1 MNFGKPEQEFQ
12 RGRRNNPYECE
23 PVDYRLFTYRQKIV
37 DKRIISTYASSGD
50 LPGRRGPKRA
60 ARLFSRKDAKK
71 TNFYFKTFAAWR
83 LGARKCLGF
92 IDNILSM
99 FLSKRLTLRKIMGA
113 TC

>member
-50 LPGRRGPKRA
+50 LPVLGIRDEPDYVDKPDLC
-60 ARLFSRKDAKK
+60 RLAS
-71 TNFYFKTFAAWR
+71 
-83 LGARKCLGF
+83 F
-92 IDNILSM
+92 IEALVHSFEN
-99 FLSKRLTLRKIMGA
+99 
-113 TC
+113 